1 MLYDGCA
8 EDPDFYRV
16 RHIFPFWSVP
26 LFSSRSAQRPS
37 QYKQLRRIASVVSTG
52 VLLFGLLPMA
62 QAQGVDEHWVG
73 TWATSPMGYPNKG
86 GSLGDDKGT
95 TLREIEHISVG
106 GSAVRVTL
114 SNEFGVE
121 PLVVNA
127 ASIAVRLTGSS
138 VSSPVPLLFGG
149 RPAVTIPAGALVVSD
164 AAALTV
170 KPLSDV
176 AVSLF
181 LPMQPQTLVT
191 RHGFANQTNYRVSG
205 DATSNA
211 ELTDAKTFASWEYLK
226 GIDVKGD
233 AKSVSVVLFGDS
245 ITDGALSTL
254 DKNAR
259 WPDVLA
265 ARLAAD
271 KHTAKVGVLNEGIGG
286 NRVLHDTTG
295 PSALARFDRDVIA
308 QTGVKYLVIMESIN
322 DIGHAADP
330 DPKKRYDI
338 VTAQDLI
345 AGLSQLARRAHTHG
359 IKVYGATLTP
369 YVGAKYQS
377 NEGEAMRQTVNQWI
391 RTTKELDGVVDFDKV
406 TTDPA
411 HPGVF
416 LSVYDSGD
424 HLHPKDAGYKAMG
437 ESIDLKLFTK

>member
-1 MLYDGCA
+1 MFL
-8 EDPDFYRV
+8 
-16 RHIFPFWSVP
+16 
-26 LFSSRSAQRPS
+26 SRFAQHR
-37 QYKQLRRIASVVSTG
+37 QLHKQLLSVVSTG
-52 VLLFGLLPMA
+52 ILLAGMLPMA
-62 QAQGVDEHWVG
+62 QAQGGDDHWVG
-73 TWATSPMGYPNKG
+73 TWATSPMGFPNKG

-106 GSAVRVTL
+106 GSTVRVTL

-121 PLVVNA
+121 PLTVNA
-127 ASIAVRLTGSS
+127 ASIAVRQSGST
-138 VSSPVPLLFGG
+138 VSGTVPLLFGG

-191 RHGFANQTNYRVSG
+191 RHGFADQTNYRVSG
-205 DATSNA
+205 DATSSA
-211 ELTDAKTFASWEYLK
+211 ELTEAKTFTSWEYVK

-233 AKSVSVVLFGDS
+233 AKSASVVLFGDS

-271 KHTAKVGVLNEGIGG
+271 KRTAKVGVLNEGIGG

-308 QTGVKYLVIMESIN
+308 QTGVKYVVIMESIN

-330 DPKKRYDI
+330 DPKRRYDI
-338 VTAQDLI
+338 ITAQDLI
-345 AGLSQLARRAHTHG
+345 VGFEQLARRAHTHG

-377 NEGEAMRQTVNQWI
+377 DEGEAMRQAVNQWI
-391 RTTKELDGVVDFDKV
+391 RTSKDLDGVIDFDKV

-411 HPGVF
+411 HPGVY
-416 LSVYDSGD
+416 LPAYDSGD

-437 ESIDLKLFTK
+437 ESVDLKLFTK

>member
-1 MLYDGCA
+1 MDALKTFVLRGSA
-8 EDPDFYRV
+8 HLHLQEF
-16 RHIFPFWSVP
+16 P
-26 LFSSRSAQRPS
+26 LFLLRSAQRS
-37 QYKQLRRIASVVSTG
+37 QFQKQLLSLVSTG
-52 VLLFGLLPMA
+52 FLLAGMLPL
-62 QAQGVDEHWVG
+62 AQGQTTSEGWVG
-73 TWATSPMGYPNKG
+73 TWATSPMGFPNKG

-95 TLREIEHISVG
+95 TLREIERISVG
-106 GSAVRVTL
+106 GSTVRVTL

-121 PLVVNA
+121 PLTVNA
-127 ASIAVRLTGSS
+127 ASIAVRQSGSA
-138 VSSPVPLLFGG
+138 VSGSVPLMFGG
-149 RPAVTIPAGALVVSD
+149 RSAVTIPAGALILSD
-164 AAALTV
+164 PATLTV

-205 DATSNA
+205 DATA
-211 ELTDAKTFASWEYLK
+211 TADLADAKTFASWEYLK
-226 GIDVKGD
+226 GIDVRGD
-233 AKSVSVVLFGDS
+233 AKSASVVLYGDS
-245 ITDGALSTL
+245 ITDGARSTPDL
-254 DKNAR
+254 NAR

-286 NRVLHDTTG
+286 NRVLHDATG

-345 AGLSQLARRAHTHG
+345 AGLAQLARRAHTHG

-377 NEGEAMRQTVNQWI
+377 DEGESMRQAVNQWI
-391 RTTKELDGVVDFDKV
+391 RTSKELDGVIDFDKV

-411 HPGVF
+411 HPGM
-416 LSVYDSGD
+416 LRPEYDSGD

-437 ESIDLKLFTK
+437 ESINLKMFTK